1 MFHKLLELFN
11 SSDWYLSLLDLLKT
25 NLYTEVSVPDCGRS
39 LLFNSLNVIFK
50 KPILYITRDVNR
62 AETLVNDLLMIT
74 GSENNVFYYPP
85 LENIPFEF
93 LHINSMTYTQRS
105 KALSAIIESNKN
117 QYPPI
122 IVAPISAITNKII
135 SPSEM
140 KEKSVVITEGTS
152 LSIKDLLFLLLQ
164 FGYKLSKFT
173 EMEGQCSQRG
183 GIVDIFCPI
192 YQKPIRIEF
201 WGNEVVSLRSFDTNT
216 QTSLEVLSD
225 ITIYPTSEVVFPTS
239 KESIE
244 YFGGQIEYKQEIQ
257 NIKQVSSEVFNN
269 NFEFPDFYAGIY
281 NNSSL
286 LDYFADDG
294 LVIIDGKEKILEK
307 YFELYE
313 EIFNRQNTY
322 IKSNR
327 IPDNFQSPYFSHIEF
342 SRKVEGLNK
351 VVDIKEIQSR
361 GFNVPIKPILSYQNQ
376 FDRLIRDIKVKIKSG
391 VVIVISSY
399 LNRIKELFHE
409 YEIPYEVLTDQT
421 NSLRKNIVTI
431 TEGNLKDGLVI
442 EQEEQISIISDDV
455 IFGYSKERNILVR
468 GNKTRGISSVSLDD
482 FSINSFVVHIDH
494 GIGKFIGT
502 TVMSEYGDGEEY
514 MVLQYADKGKIYVPT
529 HMSHRVSLYKGSNGA
544 NPSLSRLSTMEWKRT
559 KAQVEEDTM
568 EIAKDLLDLYAQRN
582 LAKGKSFPS
591 DSLWQRELE
600 DSFPYIE
607 TEDQVRVINEVKADM
622 ESTTPMDRLIC
633 GDVGFGK
640 TEVALRSAFKAV
652 DSGSQVIIL
661 VPTTVLATQH
671 FETFVNRLKPYPIE
685 IKMLSRLVPKSEQK
699 QIIND
704 LSNGQVDICIGTH
717 RLLQKDIKLKNLGL
731 VIVDE
736 EHRFGVFQKDRLKE
750 MRLGVDYLS
759 MSATPIPRTLSMTMS
774 GLKDMSTIDT
784 APEYRLPVKT
794 FVSEENDELITEAIN
809 RELSRQGQVYYL
821 HNRVYSIQMIASKL
835 QKLIPNLR
843 VGVAHGRMLPESLD
857 KVMTDFVAKKFDIL
871 VCTTIIESG
880 LDLPSVNTLIVDN
893 ADRFGLAQLYQ
904 LRGRIGRSYRQ
915 GYAYFTIPEF
925 KIITPPAQARLD
937 TILASSDIGSGY
949 RVASRDL
956 EIRGAGQVL
965 GKKQSG
971 HITTIG
977 FDLYMKMISHAMKKV
992 KGQELVDSKDTK
1004 LFEDTGQQGPHL
1016 KLNLNA
1022 LIPTEFIPEVST
1034 RISLYNDLAEVENSS
1049 ELHELK
1055 LSIIDKYGQIPTEF
1069 ENLFTVARLR
1079 LMSFQCGIN
1088 SIILNENTY
1097 HIRFDQTINSLK
1109 YILESNKEFDIRV
1122 KNRSLNCKVYNHTNI
1137 DTLDKLFNFIF
1148 EIKHR
1153 VESIH

>member
-1 MFHKLLELFN
+1 VFHKLLELFN

>member
-1 MFHKLLELFN
+1 
-11 SSDWYLSLLDLLKT
+11 
-25 NLYTEVSVPDCGRS
+25 
-39 LLFNSLNVIFK
+39 LFNSLNVIFK

-244 YFGGQIEYKQEIQ
+244 YFGSQIEYKQEIQ

>member
-1 MFHKLLELFN
+1 M
-11 SSDWYLSLLDLLKT
+11 
-25 NLYTEVSVPDCGRS
+25 
-39 LLFNSLNVIFK
+39 FNSLNFRFNL
-50 KPILYITRDVNR
+50 PILYVTRDINR

-74 GSENNVFYYPP
+74 GSQNQVFYYPP

-105 KALSAIIESNKN
+105 KALSAIIESEKN

-122 IVAPISAITNKII
+122 VVAPISAITNKII
-135 SPSEM
+135 SSFEM
-140 KEKSVVITEGTS
+140 KEKRLIIKEGTS
-152 LSIKDLLFLLLQ
+152 LKMKDFLFLLLQ
-164 FGYKLSKFT
+164 FGYKLNKFT

-183 GIVDIFCPI
+183 GIIDIFCPI
-192 YQKPIRIEF
+192 YEKPIRIEF
-201 WGNEVVSLRSFDTNT
+201 WGEEVVSLRSFDTNT
-216 QTSLEVLSD
+216 QTSLEVLNAV
-225 ITIYPTSEVVFPTS
+225 TIYPVSEVVFPTNDA
-239 KESIE
+239 SIE
-244 YFGGQIEYKQEIQ
+244 YFGGQIDHKQDDKNIQ
-257 NIKQVSSEVFNN
+257 QLSRDVKFSN
-269 NFEFPDFYAGIY
+269 NFEFPDFYAGTY
-281 NNSSL
+281 NKSSL
-286 LDYFADDG
+286 LDYFTNTG

-313 EIFNRQNTY
+313 EIVNRQNIY
-322 IKSNR
+322 IKTNTL
-327 IPDNFQSPYFSHIEF
+327 PLDFQSPYFSYTEFNNHIE
-342 SRKVEGLNK
+342 SLNK
-351 VVDIKEIQSR
+351 VIDIKEIQSK

-376 FDRLIRDIKVKIKSG
+376 FDRLISDIKVKIKSG
-391 VVIVISSY
+391 VVIVVSSY
-399 LNRIKELFHE
+399 LNRIKELFQE
-409 YEIPYEVLTDQT
+409 YEISYDVLTDQT
-421 NSLRKNIVTI
+421 KGIKKNIVTI
-431 TEGNLKDGLVI
+431 VEGNLKDGLVI
-442 EQEEQISIISDDV
+442 EQNEEVLILSDNE
-455 IFGYSKERNILVR
+455 IFGFSKQRNIIVNE
-468 GNKTRGISSVSLDD
+468 NKTRGVSSVSLDE

-529 HMSHRVSLYKGSNGA
+529 HMSHRVSLYKGSNGS

-559 KAQVEEDTM
+559 KAQVEKDTL

-591 DSLWQRELE
+591 DSLWQKELE

-607 TEDQVRVINEVKADM
+607 TEDQIRVINEVKEDM
-622 ESTTPMDRLIC
+622 ESSTPMDRLIC

-671 FETFVNRLKPYPIE
+671 FETFVNRLKPYPITV
-685 IKMLSRLVPKSEQK
+685 KMLSRLVPKNEQK
-699 QIIND
+699 EIIND
-704 LSNGQVDICIGTH
+704 LLKGNVDICIGTH

-736 EHRFGVFQKDRLKE
+736 EHRFGVLQKDRLKE

-794 FVSEENDELITEAIN
+794 FVSEENDELITEAIK

-821 HNRVYSIQMIASKL
+821 HNRVHSIEMIASKL
-835 QKLIPNLR
+835 KKLLPNLR
-843 VGVAHGRMLPESLD
+843 VGVAHGRMLPDSLD
-857 KVMTDFVAKKFDIL
+857 KVMTDFVARKFDIL

-925 KIITPPAQARLD
+925 KIVTPPAQARLD

-992 KGQELVDSKDTK
+992 KGQELLNDNNAKP
-1004 LFEDTGQQGPHL
+1004 FEDKEQKGPHL

-1034 RISLYNDLAEVENSS
+1034 RISLYNDLAEIDNIGD
-1049 ELHELK
+1049 LYELK
-1055 LSIIDKYGQIPTEF
+1055 SEITDKYGQIPPEF
-1069 ENLFTVARLR
+1069 ENLFIVARLR

-1088 SIILNENTY
+1088 SIILNENIY
-1097 HIRFDQTINSLK
+1097 HIRFDQTIKSLK
-1109 YILESNKEFDIRV
+1109 YILESNNELDINV
-1122 KNRSLNCKVYNHTNI
+1122 KNRSLNCKVSTYSNI

-1148 EIKHR
+1148 EIKDR

>member
-1 MFHKLLELFN
+1 
-11 SSDWYLSLLDLLKT
+11 
-25 NLYTEVSVPDCGRS
+25 
-39 LLFNSLNVIFK
+39 
-50 KPILYITRDVNR
+50 
-62 AETLVNDLLMIT
+62 
-74 GSENNVFYYPP
+74 
-85 LENIPFEF
+85 
-93 LHINSMTYTQRS
+93 
-105 KALSAIIESNKN
+105 
-117 QYPPI
+117 
-122 IVAPISAITNKII
+122 
-135 SPSEM
+135 M

-244 YFGGQIEYKQEIQ
+244 YFGGQIEYKHEIQ
-257 NIKQVSSEVFNN
+257 NIKQVPSEVFNN

-327 IPDNFQSPYFSHIEF
+327 IPDNFQSPYFSHTEF
-342 SRKVEGLNK
+342 SRKVEGLGK
-351 VVDIKEIQSR
+351 VIDIKEIQSR

-431 TEGNLKDGLVI
+431 VEGNLKDGLVI

-468 GNKTRGISSVSLDD
+468 GNKTRGVSSVSLDD

-591 DSLWQRELE
+591 DSLWQSELE

-821 HNRVYSIQMIASKL
+821 HNRVHSIQMIASKL

-992 KGQELVDSKDTK
+992 KGQELVDSKDAK
-1004 LFEDTGQQGPHL
+1004 LFEDAGQQGPHL

-1034 RISLYNDLAEVENSS
+1034 RISLYNDLAEVDNNS
-1049 ELHELK
+1049 ELYELK
-1055 LSIIDKYGQIPTEF
+1055 VSIIDKYGQIPTEF

-1088 SIILNENTY
+1088 SIILNKNTY

-1109 YILESNKEFDIRV
+1109 YILESNEELDISV
-1122 KNRSLNCKVYNHTNI
+1122 KNRSLNCKVHNQTNI

-1153 VESIH
+1153 IESIH

>member
-1 MFHKLLELFN
+1 
-11 SSDWYLSLLDLLKT
+11 
-25 NLYTEVSVPDCGRS
+25 
-39 LLFNSLNVIFK
+39 LFNSLNVIFK

-1004 LFEDTGQQGPHL
+1004 LFEDAGQQGPHL